1 MPFSTA
7 SQYES
12 IVVGGGPAGS
22 AVAYGLA
29 KKGFSVL
36 LLEKENF
43 PRIKSCGGGVTSK
56 AAQLLPFDFQ
66 SVVENTISGIK
77 YSWKLDPEKER
88 TYGKPLIHLVS
99 RDRFDDFLLQKAREA
114 GVVVKTG
121 AGVESIERTADS
133 VIVRTANETYTARIV
148 IGADGPNGVTAKSL
162 GLKLKCDNGV
172 GLDCQV
178 VPKNYDPG
186 AWKGFVKFYY
196 GDIPGGYGWVFPK
209 KEMLSIGVGGL
220 AGDAKKLKPYLQRL
234 IDRQNLGL
242 YEIKSLKGHLMPVR
256 RKGSPITG
264 DRVLLVGDAAGLVEP
279 FSGEG
284 MYNAILSGQ
293 IAAEVISDYLK
304 DPSLGLSRYEK
315 RIDEEIMPESHA
327 AWQILKLS
335 RMFPKTS
342 FGLLNS
348 NDRVWNAVCRVLRGE
363 KKYSQFKDVLGP
375 GRVVFRLL

>member
-1 MPFSTA
+1 M
-7 SQYES
+7 
-12 IVVGGGPAGS
+12 
-22 AVAYGLA
+22 
-29 KKGFSVL
+29 
-36 LLEKENF
+36 
-43 PRIKSCGGGVTSK
+43 
-56 AAQLLPFDFQ
+56 
-66 SVVENTISGIK
+66 
-77 YSWKLDPEKER
+77 
-88 TYGKPLIHLVS
+88 
-99 RDRFDDFLLQKAREA
+99 
-114 GVVVKTG
+114 VVKTG
-121 AGVESIERTADS
+121 AGVESIERTADA
-133 VIVRTANETYTARIV
+133 VIVRTANETYSARIV
-148 IGADGPNGVTAKSL
+148 VGADGPNGVTAKSL

-178 VPKNYDPG
+178 VPKNYDPE
-186 AWKGFVKFYY
+186 AWKGLVKFDY

-234 IDRQNLGL
+234 IERQNLGP

-256 RKGSPITG
+256 KKGSPITG

-293 IAAEVISDYLK
+293 IAVEVIADYLK
-304 DPSLGLSRYEK
+304 DHSLGLSRYEE

-342 FGLLNS
+342 LGLLNS

-363 KKYSQFKDVLGP
+363 KKYSQFNDVLGP